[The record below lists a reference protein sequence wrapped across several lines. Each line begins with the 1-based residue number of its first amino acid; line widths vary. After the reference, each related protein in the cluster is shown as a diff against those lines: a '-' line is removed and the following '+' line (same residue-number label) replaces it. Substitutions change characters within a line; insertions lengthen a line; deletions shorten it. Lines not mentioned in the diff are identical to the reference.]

1 MFNNARSIY
10 GFSPQFLAFGRQYTS
25 NPQVGKQLTLQK
37 FACHE
42 TDIFLFDLD
51 SIHIASYNRKAAAD
65 RLKITNDKRTHIR
78 DQLQRLGS
86 RFYSQNEFQ
95 KGEWVLKQRQK
106 RHKHEPTFEGP
117 FLVINKTE
125 KNSYTL
131 QGPNGLTLPGTYHIS
146 HLRPAFQYYGSPL
159 R

>member
-1 MFNNARSIY
+1 MVFHHN
-10 GFSPQFLAFGRQYTS
+10 
-25 NPQVGKQLTLQK
+25 
-37 FACHE
+37 
-42 TDIFLFDLD
+42 
-51 SIHIASYNRKAAAD
+51 SIHIASYNRKAAANG
-65 RLKITNDKRTHIR
+65 LKITNDKRTHIR

-159 R
+159 RSIFDYSKAMGDEEREYFLGFWTDQLKRIKEDQ